1 MSLRALDVTGGYE
14 RGRPVLENV
23 SLEIPAGHLIGLT
36 GPSGTGKS
44 TLARILAS
52 LDAPWSGEVQID
64 GSRVA
69 GTKFGVPA
77 EFRGAVSM
85 LFQSPRAAT
94 DPRQTLARIIGQPA
108 DIARRDIDIEAL
120 ASEVGLTPD
129 LLARRPH
136 QVSDG
141 QLQRA
146 ALARSLAQQ
155 PRYLICDEATAMLDA
170 ATTATIVRLIERRAT
185 DHGIGVL
192 LISHDRDL
200 LDACCT
206 RVHALDDIR
215 AG

>member
-1 MSLRALDVTGGYE
+1 MHGRNVIFGYE
-14 RGRPVLENV
+14 RGRPVLDNV
-23 SLEIPAGHLIGLT
+23 SLEIPAGQLIGLT

-64 GSRVA
+64 GTLIT
-69 GTKFGVPA
+69 GTKFGVPGA
-77 EFRGAVSM
+77 LRGAVSM

-94 DPRQTLARIIGQPA
+94 DPRHTLSRIISQPA
-108 DIARRDIDIEAL
+108 DIARRTIDIEAL

-129 LLARRPH
+129 LLMRRPH

-155 PRYLICDEATAMLDA
+155 PKYLICDEATAMLDA
-170 ATTATIVRLIERRAT
+170 ATTASLVRLIERRAT
-185 DHGIGVL
+185 EAGMGVL

-200 LDACCT
+200 LEACCDQ
-206 RVHALDDIR
+206 VHDLDSIR
-215 AG
+215 A

>member
-1 MSLRALDVTGGYE
+1 MSLRAVDVTGGYE
-14 RGRPVLENV
+14 RGRPVLEKV
-23 SLEIPAGHLIGLT
+23 SLEIPAGGVVGLT

-64 GSRVA
+64 GSPVG

-77 EFRGAVSM
+77 ALRGAVSM

-94 DPRQTLARIIGQPA
+94 DPRYTLARIIGQPA
-108 DIARRDIDIEAL
+108 DIAGRAVDIEEL
-120 ASEVGLTPD
+120 AAEVGLTAD
-129 LLARRPH
+129 LLTRRPH

-170 ATTATIVRLIERRAT
+170 ATTSTLVRLIERRAT

-200 LDACCT
+200 LDACCAD
-206 RVHALDDIR
+206 VHELDDIR
-215 AG
+215 AR

>member
-1 MSLRALDVTGGYE
+1 MSLHGRNIIFGYE
-14 RGRPVLENV
+14 RGRPVLDSV
-23 SLEIPAGHLIGLT
+23 SLEIPAGRLIGLT

-64 GSRVA
+64 GTPVT
-69 GTKFGVPA
+69 GTKFGVPGTL
-77 EFRGAVSM
+77 RGAVSI

-94 DPRQTLARIIGQPA
+94 DPRQTLARIIAQPA
-108 DIARRDIDIEAL
+108 DIARRTVDIEAL

-129 LLARRPH
+129 LLTRRPH

-155 PRYLICDEATAMLDA
+155 PKYLICDEATAMLDA
-170 ATTATIVRLIERRAT
+170 ATTASLVRLIERRAAEA
-185 DHGIGVL
+185 GLGAL

-200 LDACCT
+200 LDACCEQ
-206 RVHALDDIR
+206 VHDLTSIR
-215 AG
+215 T

>member
-1 MSLRALDVTGGYE
+1 MSLQALGITGGYE
-14 RGRPVLENV
+14 RGRPVLDNV
-23 SLEIPAGHLIGLT
+23 SLKIPAGRMVGLS

-52 LDAPWSGEVQID
+52 LDAPWAGEVQID
-64 GSRVA
+64 GSRVT
-69 GTKFGVPA
+69 GTKFSVPA
-77 EFRGAVSM
+77 ALRGAVSV

-94 DPRQTLARIIGQPA
+94 DPRYTLARIIGQPA
-108 DIARRDIDIEAL
+108 DIAGRDIDIEAL
-120 ASEVGLTPD
+120 ASEVGLSPD
-129 LLARRPH
+129 LLTRRPH

-170 ATTATIVRLIERRAT
+170 ATTATVVRLIERRVV
-185 DHGIGVL
+185 DQGIGVL

-200 LDACCT
+200 LDACCEQ
-206 RVHALDDIR
+206 VHELGGIR
-215 AG
+215 T